1 MPVSSLP
8 AQMATDSPHSPASR
22 AQDPIQTQ
30 PKISIVI
37 SAYNR
42 PEPLVEAVASALDQT
57 YPNKEVIVVDDCS
70 PVDLKAALAPFG
82 DRIRYHRRETGG
94 GPSATRN
101 TGVEIASGDYVAFL
115 DDDDIWQPNKLA
127 VQLAAMGTRDA
138 SVCGFSVLETGR
150 LVVRPVTSIDTGM
163 LLYGNKFAGTTGF
176 MAKRARLVAE
186 PFDETLR
193 WGEDWDIYVRYSQR
207 EPLVYV
213 PQPLF
218 QRRTGNNDSIT
229 KSLKKVATGK
239 EELFIMSLKKHRG
252 LLGETVF
259 RRRVAGIKLAN
270 LKYKDDKAAI
280 IWDCMK
286 SAGALPTIWWLA
298 YKTMKGDARV

>member
-1 MPVSSLP
+1 MTTRSPLPAISLP
-8 AQMATDSPHSPASR
+8 AEAQTDSVQNPEADR
-22 AQDPIQTQ
+22 

-42 PEPLVEAVASALDQT
+42 PAPLIEAVASALGQT

-70 PVDLKAALAPFG
+70 PVDLKAALAQFG
-82 DRIRYHRRETGG
+82 DRIVYHRKATGS
-94 GPSATRN
+94 GPSGTRN
-101 TGVEIASGDYVAFL
+101 VGVKIASGDYVAFL
-115 DDDDIWQPNKLA
+115 DDDDIWLSNKLE
-127 VQLAAMGTRDA
+127 VQLAAMGASDA

-150 LVVRPVTSIDTGM
+150 LVVRPVTSIDTEM

-176 MAKRARLVAE
+176 MAKRARLLAE
-186 PFDETLR
+186 PFDEALR
-193 WGEDWDIYVRYSQR
+193 WGEDWDIYVRYSQK

-218 QRRTGNNDSIT
+218 QRRTGNTDSIT
-229 KSLKKVATGK
+229 KSLKKVETGK
-239 EELFIMSLKKHRG
+239 EELFIMSLKKHRA

-259 RRRVAGIKLAN
+259 RRRVAGIKLSN
-270 LKYKDDKAAI
+270 LKHKDDKASI

-286 SAGALPTIWWLA
+286 SAGTLPTIWWLA
-298 YKTMKGDARV
+298 YKTMRGDARV

>member
-1 MPVSSLP
+1 LPVSSLP
-8 AQMATDSPHSPASR
+8 AEPATDSPHSPSTR
-22 AQDPIQTQ
+22 AQSPIQAP

-42 PEPLVEAVASALDQT
+42 PAPLVEAVASALAQT
-57 YPNKEVIVVDDCS
+57 YANKEVIVVDDCS
-70 PVDLKAALAPFG
+70 PVDLKAALAQFG
-82 DRIRYHRRETGG
+82 DRIVYHRKETGG

-101 TGVEIASGDYVAFL
+101 VGVAIASGEYVAFL
-115 DDDDIWQPNKLA
+115 DDDDIWLPNKLE

-138 SVCGFSVLETGR
+138 CVCGFSVLETGR

-176 MAKRARLVAE
+176 MAKRARLLAE
-186 PFDETLR
+186 PFDEALR
-193 WGEDWDIYVRYSQR
+193 WGEDWDIYVRYSQK

-239 EELFIMSLKKHRG
+239 EELFIMSLKKHRT
-252 LLGETVF
+252 LLGETIF
-259 RRRVAGIKLAN
+259 RRRVAGIKLSN

-298 YKTMKGDARV
+298 YKTMRGDARV

>member
-1 MPVSSLP
+1 MPANPLP
-8 AQMATDSPHSPASR
+8 AEAATVGSP
-22 AQDPIQTQ
+22 D

-42 PEPLVEAVASALDQT
+42 PAPLVEAVDSALRQT

-70 PVDLKAALAPFG
+70 PVDLKAALAQFG
-82 DRIRYHRRETGG
+82 DRILYHRKETGS
-94 GPSATRN
+94 GPSGTRN
-101 TGVEIASGDYVAFL
+101 VGVKIASGDYVAFL
-115 DDDDIWQPNKLA
+115 DDDDIWLPNKLE
-127 VQLAAMGTRDA
+127 VQLVAMGTRDA

-176 MAKRARLVAE
+176 MAKRSRLLAE

-193 WGEDWDIYVRYSQR
+193 WGEDWDIYVRYSQK

-229 KSLKKVATGK
+229 KSLKKVASGK
-239 EELFIMSLKKHRG
+239 EELFIMSLKKHRK
-252 LLGETVF
+252 LLGETIF
-259 RRRVAGIKLAN
+259 RRRVAGIKLSN

-298 YKTMKGDARV
+298 YKTMRGDARV